1 MLAIVVPA
9 TSMNK
14 NPRRSLQHNCI
25 HVTAMDK
32 DAFYFKSDR
41 EMDGAVIDVYSYK
54 TGDKVMSDVIK
65 SKKNVVNMQALE
77 SGDYIILI
85 TKGEF
90 KRKYVFHRK

>member
-1 MLAIVVPA
+1 
-9 TSMNK
+9 
-14 NPRRSLQHNCI
+14 
-25 HVTAMDK
+25 
-32 DAFYFKSDR
+32 
-41 EMDGAVIDVYSYK
+41 MDGAVIDVYSYK

-90 KRKYVFHRK
+90 KRKYVFHKK